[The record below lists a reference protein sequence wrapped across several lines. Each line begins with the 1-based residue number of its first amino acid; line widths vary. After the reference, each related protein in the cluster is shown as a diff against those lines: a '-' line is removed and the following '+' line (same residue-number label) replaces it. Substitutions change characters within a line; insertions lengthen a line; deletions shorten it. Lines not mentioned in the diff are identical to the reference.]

1 MKFLIFRVI
10 CSSFLVMMEFS
21 GGCVYLIFIAENIK
35 EVCDH
40 LFSPAPLKFYL
51 ICLLG
56 PLTLLCWIKNL
67 KNLAP
72 GATLGTSC
80 ATVCIGAVY
89 FFIFSEP
96 ISLEGRKATG
106 SLKSFALFFGTSM
119 FALAAFAELMPI
131 KNRMTKPA
139 NFTSVCGV
147 VNVAM
152 VPITL
157 LYLTMGIFG
166 YLAYGANTQNPITL
180 NLPQTGIIGDL
191 ICGLLAGSVFLSFP
205 IGFYVVVEELWHKNL
220 KLKFGRSK
228 YLDQWEYGIRT
239 VLTFTTVL
247 CCIAIPNLELFMAL
261 VGSLMMPAV
270 GLWFPAIMHILTFW
284 NEYTGFKRV
293 LLIFKISI
301 LIFTGVFA
309 LVVSVSVTLLEI
321 YETVL

>member
-1 MKFLIFRVI
+1 MDRIESNSKTALDAAEHTESTNFDENMSHTTTNRRKFCSNITSDQI
-10 CSSFLVMMEFS
+10 CCRDRDLRNAQSFLQCRLHS
-21 GGCVYLIFIAENIK
+21 RNIRHDIHRNNNSHYLSFNK
-35 EVCDH
+35 
-40 LFSPAPLKFYL
+40 
-51 ICLLG
+51 
-56 PLTLLCWIKNL
+56 
-67 KNLAP
+67 
-72 GATLGTSC
+72 
-80 ATVCIGAVY
+80 
-89 FFIFSEP
+89 P